1 MITVLSARYKIMTVF
16 LTIHPINP
24 QAHLLSKAVVLIQ
37 EGSVFVYPTDSGYAL
52 ACRLGDKKALDR
64 IRRIRHLD
72 ENHPLTLVCR
82 DLSELSTYA
91 TVSNPVYHILKTHTP
106 GPYTF
111 ILPATREVP
120 RKFMHP
126 KRKTIGLRIPDNI
139 IAQELLALLDAPL
152 ISTTLTLPDAEVA
165 FLEAETIR
173 DVLGNQV
180 DLIIDGG
187 SCGLEPTTIVDL
199 SGESPKIIRKGKGDV
214 EPFL

>member
-1 MITVLSARYKIMTVF
+1 MTVF
-16 LTIHPINP
+16 LTIHPVNP
-24 QAHLLSKAVVLIQ
+24 QSHLLSKAVILIKA
-37 EGSVFVYPTDSGYAL
+37 GAVIVYPTDSGYAL

-64 IRRIRHLD
+64 IRQIRHLKED
-72 ENHPLTLVCR
+72 HPLTLVCR

-91 TVSNPVYHILKTHTP
+91 MVSNQVFHLLKIHTP

-120 RKFMHP
+120 KRFMHP
-126 KRKTIGLRIPDNI
+126 KRKTIGLRIPDNL
-139 IAQELLALLDAPL
+139 IAQGLLDLLDEPL
-152 ISTTLTLPDAEVA
+152 MSTTLTLPDEEVA
-165 FLEAETIR
+165 FLQAETIR
-173 DVLGNQV
+173 DILGNQV

-199 SGESPKIIRKGKGDV
+199 SGESPKIIRNGKGDI

>member
-1 MITVLSARYKIMTVF
+1 MGTF

-24 QAHLLSKAVVLIQ
+24 QAHLLSKAVVLIKA
-37 EGSVFVYPTDSGYAL
+37 GAVIVYPTDSGYAL

-64 IRRIRHLD
+64 IRMIRHLKED
-72 ENHPLTLVCR
+72 HPLTLVCR

-91 TVSNPVYHILKTHTP
+91 MVSDEVFHLLKVHTP

-139 IAQELLALLDAPL
+139 IAQGLLDLLDEPL
-152 ISTTLTLPDAEVA
+152 MSTTLTLPDEEVA
-165 FLEAETIR
+165 FLQAETIR
-173 DVLGNQV
+173 DILGNQV

-187 SCGLEPTTIVDL
+187 SCGLEPTTIIDL
-199 SGESPKIIRKGKGDV
+199 SGEKPVVVRKGKGDV

>member
-1 MITVLSARYKIMTVF
+1 MGLF

-24 QAHLLSKAVVLIQ
+24 QAHLLSKAVVLIKA
-37 EGSVFVYPTDSGYAL
+37 GAVIVYPTDSGYAL

-64 IRRIRHLD
+64 IRQIRHLKED
-72 ENHPLTLVCR
+72 HPLTLVCR

-91 TVSNPVYHILKTHTP
+91 MVSNPIYHLLKVYTP

-120 RKFMHP
+120 KRFMHP

-139 IAQELLALLDAPL
+139 IAQGLLDLLDEPL
-152 ISTTLTLPDAEVA
+152 MSTTLTLPGEEVA

-173 DVLGNQV
+173 DILGNQV

-199 SGESPKIIRKGKGDV
+199 SGDAPKIIRKGKGDV